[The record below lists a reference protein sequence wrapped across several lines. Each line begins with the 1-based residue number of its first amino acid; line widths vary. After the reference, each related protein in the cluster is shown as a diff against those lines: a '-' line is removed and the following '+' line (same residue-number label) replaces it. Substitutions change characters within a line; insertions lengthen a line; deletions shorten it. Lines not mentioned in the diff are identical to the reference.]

1 MPTLTQRLQNAWNAF
16 RNPRDP
22 TSIDYGRSYTY
33 RPDRYRVRSGNE
45 RSLVTNV
52 FNRIAVDCA
61 AVTMEHV
68 KLDQN
73 GRYKDV
79 MKSKLNECLTL
90 SANLDQTGR
99 AFIQDAVHS
108 MFDEGV
114 VALIPVVTTTNPFI
128 TGSYDV
134 LTLRTGKILEWYPHH
149 IRVRVYN
156 EDTGQQQD
164 LLWPKQAASIVE
176 NPFYSVMNEPN
187 STLQRLIRKLNL
199 LDYVDE
205 QSSSGKLDLII
216 QLPYVIKSTARR
228 QQAEAR
234 RKDIE
239 MQLAGSKYGIAYTDG
254 TEKITQLNRSIEN
267 NIWTEVKDL
276 TTMLY
281 AQLGITETILNGTAD
296 EQTMINYYNN
306 TIEPVLSAFALEM
319 QRKFLTPTARTQG
332 QAIRFYRDAFKLIPI
347 KDLSELADK
356 FTRNEIASSNEIRSV
371 IGWKPSDD
379 PKADMLV
386 NANLNQSPEEMG
398 AHGEMMP
405 GAEGGAPA
413 PAQGP
418 QGAPQPSAPPAIA
431 NRPDPTGLALV
442 DKFRQ
447 YEIE

>member
-1 MPTLTQRLQNAWNAF
+1 MPTITQRLQNAWNAF
-16 RNPRDP
+16 RNQRDP
-22 TSIDYGRSYTY
+22 TANDYGRSYSY
-33 RPDRYRVRSGNE
+33 RPDRYRIRSGNE
-45 RSLVTNV
+45 RSIVTNV

-68 KLDQN
+68 KLDEN

-79 MKSKLNECLTL
+79 MKTRLNNCLTL

-114 VALIPVVTTTNPFI
+114 VALAPVVTTTNPNVS
-128 TGSYDV
+128 GSYDV
-134 LTLRTGKILEWYPHH
+134 ETLRVAKILEWFPHH
-149 IRVRVYN
+149 VKIRAYN
-156 EDTGQQQD
+156 EDTGRQEE
-164 LLWPKQAASIVE
+164 LIMAKETVAIVE

-216 QLPYVIKSTARR
+216 QLPYVIKSTARK

-347 KDLSELADK
+347 KDLAELADK

-386 NANLNQSPEEMG
+386 NANLNQSPDEMG
-398 AHGEMMP
+398 QHGALP
-405 GAEGGAPA
+405 GSGPTTSSGTPLDPAGAA
-413 PAQGP
+413 V
-418 QGAPQPSAPPAIA
+418 IEA
-431 NRPDPTGLALV
+431 NKDVTV
-442 DKFRQ
+442 
-447 YEIE
+447 

>member
-1 MPTLTQRLQNAWNAF
+1 MPTITQRLQNAWNAF

-22 TSIDYGRSYTY
+22 TANDYGRSYSY
-33 RPDRYRVRSGNE
+33 RPDRYRIRSGNE
-45 RSLVTNV
+45 RSIVTNV

-79 MKSKLNECLTL
+79 MKTRLNNCLTL

-114 VALIPVVTTTNPFI
+114 VALAPVVTTTNPNVS
-128 TGSYDV
+128 GSYDIE
-134 LTLRTGKILEWYPHH
+134 TLRVAKILEWFPHH
-149 IRVRVYN
+149 VRIRAYN
-156 EDTGQQQD
+156 EDTGRQEE
-164 LLWPKQAASIVE
+164 LIMAKEVVAIVE

-216 QLPYVIKSTARR
+216 QLPYVIKSTARK

-347 KDLSELADK
+347 KDLAELADK

-386 NANLNQSPEEMG
+386 NANLNQSPDEMG
-398 AHGEMMP
+398 QHGALP
-405 GAEGGAPA
+405 GSGPTTSSGTPLDPAGAA
-413 PAQGP
+413 V
-418 QGAPQPSAPPAIA
+418 IEA
-431 NRPDPTGLALV
+431 NKDVTV
-442 DKFRQ
+442 
-447 YEIE
+447 

>member
-1 MPTLTQRLQNAWNAF
+1 MPTITQRLQNAWNAF

-22 TSIDYGRSYTY
+22 TTRDYGRSYTY
-33 RPDRYRVRSGNE
+33 RPDRYRIRSGNE
-45 RSLVTNV
+45 RSIVTNV

-79 MKSKLNECLTL
+79 MKSRLNNCLTL

-114 VALIPVVTTTNPFI
+114 VALIPVVTVNGNPWV

-134 LTLRTGKILEWYPHH
+134 ETLRTGKIVEWFPHH

-164 LLWPKQAASIVE
+164 LIWPKEAAAIVE

-216 QLPYVIKSTARR
+216 QLPYVIKSAARR
-228 QQAEAR
+228 QQAEMR

-281 AQLGITETILNGTAD
+281 SQLGITETILNGTAD

-347 KDLSELADK
+347 KDLAELADK

-386 NANLNQSPEEMG
+386 NANLNQSPDEMG
-398 AHGEMMP
+398 QHGEMPMGDP
-405 GAEGGAPA
+405 GTATTTGGTALDPL
-413 PAQGP
+413 
-418 QGAPQPSAPPAIA
+418 GAAVINA
-431 NRPDPTGLALV
+431 NL
-442 DKFRQ
+442 DKPVSS
-447 YEIE
+447 

>member
-22 TSIDYGRSYTY
+22 TIRDYGRSYTY
-33 RPDRYRVRSGNE
+33 RPDRYKIRSGNE
-45 RSLVTNV
+45 RSIVTNV

-68 KLDQN
+68 KLDEN

-79 MKSKLNECLTL
+79 MKSGLNECLTL

-114 VALIPVVTTTNPFI
+114 VAIIPTDTIGNPL
-128 TGSYDV
+128 TSQSYRIE
-134 LTLRTGKILEWYPHH
+134 TLRTGKILEWFPHH

-156 EDTGQQQD
+156 QDTGQEQD
-164 LLWPKQAASIVE
+164 LIWPKESAAIVE

-281 AQLGITETILNGTAD
+281 SQLGITETILNGTAD

-347 KDLSELADK
+347 KDLAELADK

-405 GAEGGAPA
+405 GAEGGAPT
-413 PAQGP
+413 P
-418 QGAPQPSAPPAIA
+418 QGAPQQSAPPAIA
-431 NRPDPTGLALV
+431 NRPDPDGLALV

>member
-16 RNPRDP
+16 RNPRDQ
-22 TSIDYGRSYTY
+22 TIRDYGRSYTY
-33 RPDRYRVRSGNE
+33 RPDRYKIRSGNE
-45 RSLVTNV
+45 RSIVTNV

-68 KLDQN
+68 KLDEN

-79 MKSKLNECLTL
+79 MKSGLNECLTL

-114 VALIPVVTTTNPFI
+114 VAIIPTDTIGNPLISQ
-128 TGSYDV
+128 SYRIE
-134 LTLRTGKILEWYPHH
+134 TLRTGKILEWFPHH

-156 EDTGQQQD
+156 QDTGQEHD
-164 LLWPKQAASIVE
+164 LIWPKESAAIVE

-281 AQLGITETILNGTAD
+281 SQLGITETILNGTAD

-347 KDLSELADK
+347 KDLAELADK

-386 NANLNQSPEEMG
+386 NANLNQSPDEMG
-398 AHGEMMP
+398 QHQGLP
-405 GAEGGAPA
+405 VNGAAVVN
-413 PAQGP
+413 
-418 QGAPQPSAPPAIA
+418 A
-431 NRPDPTGLALV
+431 NL
-442 DKFRQ
+442 DKPV
-447 YEIE
+447 

>member
-1 MPTLTQRLQNAWNAF
+1 MPTITQRLQNAWNAF

-22 TSIDYGRSYTY
+22 TTQDYGRSYTY
-33 RPDRYRVRSGNE
+33 RPDRYRIRSGNE
-45 RSLVTNV
+45 RSIVTNV

-79 MKSKLNECLTL
+79 MRSRLNNCLTL

-114 VALIPVVTTTNPFI
+114 VALIPVVTVNGNPWV

-134 LTLRTGKILEWYPHH
+134 ETLRTGKIVEWFPHH

-164 LLWPKQAASIVE
+164 LIWPKEAAAIVE

-216 QLPYVIKSTARR
+216 QLPYVIKTAARR
-228 QQAEAR
+228 QQAEMR

-254 TEKITQLNRSIEN
+254 TEKVTQLNRSIEN

-281 AQLGITETILNGTAD
+281 SQLGITETILNGTAD

-306 TIEPVLSAFALEM
+306 TIEPVLSAFTLEM

-347 KDLSELADK
+347 KDLAELADK

-386 NANLNQSPEEMG
+386 NANLNQSPDEMG
-398 AHGEMMP
+398 QHGEMLM
-405 GAEGGAPA
+405 GAPGTA
-413 PAQGP
+413 TTTGGTALDPL
-418 QGAPQPSAPPAIA
+418 GAAVINA
-431 NRPDPTGLALV
+431 NL
-442 DKFRQ
+442 DKPVST
-447 YEIE
+447 

>member
-1 MPTLTQRLQNAWNAF
+1 MPTITQRLQNAWNAF

-22 TSIDYGRSYTY
+22 TTQDYGRSYTY
-33 RPDRYRVRSGNE
+33 RPDRYRIRSGNE
-45 RSLVTNV
+45 RSIVTNV

-79 MKSKLNECLTL
+79 MKSRLNNCLTL

-114 VALIPVVTTTNPFI
+114 VALIPVVTVNGNPWV

-134 LTLRTGKILEWYPHH
+134 ETLRTGKIVEWFPHH

-164 LLWPKQAASIVE
+164 LIWPKEAAAIVE

-228 QQAEAR
+228 QQAEMR

-281 AQLGITETILNGTAD
+281 SQLGITETILNGTAD

-347 KDLSELADK
+347 KDLAELADK

-386 NANLNQSPEEMG
+386 NANLNQSPDEMG
-398 AHGEMMP
+398 QHGEMPMGGP
-405 GAEGGAPA
+405 GGAPGTA
-413 PAQGP
+413 TTTGGTALDPL
-418 QGAPQPSAPPAIA
+418 GAAVINA
-431 NRPDPTGLALV
+431 NL
-442 DKFRQ
+442 DKPVST
-447 YEIE
+447 

>member
-1 MPTLTQRLQNAWNAF
+1 MPTITQRLQNAWNAF

-22 TSIDYGRSYTY
+22 TTQDYGRSYTY
-33 RPDRYRVRSGNE
+33 RPDRYRIRSGNE
-45 RSLVTNV
+45 RSIVTNV

-79 MKSKLNECLTL
+79 MKSRLNNCLTL

-114 VALIPVVTTTNPFI
+114 VAIIPVVTVNGNPWV

-134 LTLRTGKILEWYPHH
+134 ETLRTGKILEWYPHH

-164 LLWPKQAASIVE
+164 LIWPKEAAAIVE

-228 QQAEAR
+228 QQAEMR

-281 AQLGITETILNGTAD
+281 AQLGITDTILNGTAD

-347 KDLSELADK
+347 KDLAELADK

-386 NANLNQSPEEMG
+386 NANLNQSPDEMG
-398 AHGEMMP
+398 QHGEMPMGGP
-405 GAEGGAPA
+405 GTATTTGGTALDPL
-413 PAQGP
+413 
-418 QGAPQPSAPPAIA
+418 GAAVINA
-431 NRPDPTGLALV
+431 NL
-442 DKFRQ
+442 DKPVST
-447 YEIE
+447 

>member
-1 MPTLTQRLQNAWNAF
+1 MPTITQRLQNAWNAF

-22 TSIDYGRSYTY
+22 TTQDYGRSYTY
-33 RPDRYRVRSGNE
+33 RPDRYRIRSGNE
-45 RSLVTNV
+45 RSIVTNV

-79 MKSKLNECLTL
+79 MKSRLNNCLTL

-114 VALIPVVTTTNPFI
+114 VALIPVVTVNGNPWV

-134 LTLRTGKILEWYPHH
+134 ETLRTGKIVEWFPHH

-164 LLWPKQAASIVE
+164 LIWPKEAAAIVE

-228 QQAEAR
+228 QQAEMR

-281 AQLGITETILNGTAD
+281 SQLGITETILNGTAD

-347 KDLSELADK
+347 KDLAELADK

-386 NANLNQSPEEMG
+386 NANLNQSPDEMSQ
-398 AHGEMMP
+398 HGEMPMGDP
-405 GAEGGAPA
+405 GTATTTGGTALDPL
-413 PAQGP
+413 
-418 QGAPQPSAPPAIA
+418 GAAVINA
-431 NRPDPTGLALV
+431 NL
-442 DKFRQ
+442 DKPVST
-447 YEIE
+447 

>member
-1 MPTLTQRLQNAWNAF
+1 MPTITQRLQNAWNAF

-22 TSIDYGRSYTY
+22 TVNDYGRSYSY
-33 RPDRYRVRSGNE
+33 RPDRYRIRSGNE
-45 RSLVTNV
+45 RSIVTNV

-79 MKSKLNECLTL
+79 MKSRLNNCLTL

-114 VALIPVVTTTNPFI
+114 VALAPVVTTTNPNI
-128 TGSYDV
+128 SGSYDV
-134 LTLRTGKILEWYPHH
+134 ETLRVAKILEWYPHH
-149 IRVRVYN
+149 VRIRAYN
-156 EDTGQQQD
+156 EDTGQQEE
-164 LLWPKQAASIVE
+164 LIMAKEVVAIVE

-347 KDLSELADK
+347 KDLAELADK

-398 AHGEMMP
+398 EHGALAAGP
-405 GAEGGAPA
+405 TTSSGVPLDPVGAAVIE
-413 PAQGP
+413 
-418 QGAPQPSAPPAIA
+418 A
-431 NRPDPTGLALV
+431 NKDATV
-442 DKFRQ
+442 
-447 YEIE
+447 

>member
-1 MPTLTQRLQNAWNAF
+1 
-16 RNPRDP
+16 
-22 TSIDYGRSYTY
+22 
-33 RPDRYRVRSGNE
+33 
-45 RSLVTNV
+45 
-52 FNRIAVDCA
+52 
-61 AVTMEHV
+61 MEHV
-68 KLDQN
+68 KLDEN

-79 MKSKLNECLTL
+79 MKSGLNECLTL

-114 VALIPVVTTTNPFI
+114 VAIIPTDTIGNPL
-128 TGSYDV
+128 TSQSYRIE
-134 LTLRTGKILEWYPHH
+134 TLRTGKILEWFPHH

-156 EDTGQQQD
+156 QDTGQEQD
-164 LLWPKQAASIVE
+164 LIWPKESAAIVE

-347 KDLSELADK
+347 KDLAELADK

-386 NANLNQSPEEMG
+386 NANLNQSPDEMG
-398 AHGEMMP
+398 QHGMTP
-405 GAEGGAPA
+405 GEGPALDPAGAA
-413 PAQGP
+413 VVN
-418 QGAPQPSAPPAIA
+418 A
-431 NRPDPTGLALV
+431 NKDVTV
-442 DKFRQ
+442 
-447 YEIE
+447 

>member
-1 MPTLTQRLQNAWNAF
+1 MPTLTQRLQIAWNAF

-22 TSIDYGRSYTY
+22 TVNDYGRSYSY
-33 RPDRYRVRSGNE
+33 RPDRYRIRSGNE
-45 RSLVTNV
+45 RSIVTNV

-79 MKSKLNECLTL
+79 MKSRLNNCLTL

-114 VALIPVVTTTNPFI
+114 VALAPVVTTTNPNVS
-128 TGSYDV
+128 GSYDV
-134 LTLRTGKILEWYPHH
+134 ETLRVAKILEWYPHH
-149 IRVRVYN
+149 VRIRAYN
-156 EDTGQQQD
+156 EDTGQQEE
-164 LLWPKQAASIVE
+164 LIMAKEVVAIVE

-281 AQLGITETILNGTAD
+281 AQLGITEAILNGTAD

-347 KDLSELADK
+347 KDLAELADK

-398 AHGEMMP
+398 EHGALAAGP
-405 GAEGGAPA
+405 TTSSGVPLDPVGAAVIE
-413 PAQGP
+413 
-418 QGAPQPSAPPAIA
+418 A
-431 NRPDPTGLALV
+431 NKDVTV
-442 DKFRQ
+442 
-447 YEIE
+447 

>member
-1 MPTLTQRLQNAWNAF
+1 MPTITQRLQNAWNAF
-16 RNPRDP
+16 RKPRDP
-22 TSIDYGRSYTY
+22 TTQDYGRSYTY
-33 RPDRYRVRSGNE
+33 RPDRYRIRSGNE
-45 RSLVTNV
+45 RSIVTNV

-79 MKSKLNECLTL
+79 MKSRLNNCLTL

-114 VALIPVVTTTNPFI
+114 VALIPVVTVNGNPWV

-134 LTLRTGKILEWYPHH
+134 ETLRTGKIVEWFPHH

-164 LLWPKQAASIVE
+164 LIWPKEAAAIVE

-228 QQAEAR
+228 QQAEMR

-254 TEKITQLNRSIEN
+254 TEKVTQLNRSIEN

-281 AQLGITETILNGTAD
+281 SQLGITETILNGTAD

-347 KDLSELADK
+347 KDLAELADK

-386 NANLNQSPEEMG
+386 NANLNQSPDEMG
-398 AHGEMMP
+398 QHGEMPMGGPAGDP
-405 GAEGGAPA
+405 GTATTTGGTALDPL
-413 PAQGP
+413 
-418 QGAPQPSAPPAIA
+418 GAAVINA
-431 NRPDPTGLALV
+431 NL
-442 DKFRQ
+442 DKPVSS
-447 YEIE
+447 

>member
-1 MPTLTQRLQNAWNAF
+1 MPTITQRLQHAWNAF

-22 TSIDYGRSYTY
+22 TPQDYGRSYSY
-33 RPDRYRVRSGNE
+33 RPDRYRLRSGNE
-45 RSLVTNV
+45 RSIVTNV

-79 MKSKLNECLTL
+79 MRSRLNNCLTL

-114 VALIPVVTTTNPFI
+114 VAVVPVVTTTNPMI
-128 TGSYDV
+128 SGSYDV
-134 LTLRTGKILEWYPHH
+134 ETLRTGKIVEWFPHH
-149 IRVRVYN
+149 VRVRVYN
-156 EDTGQQQD
+156 EDTGLQQD
-164 LLWPKQAASIVE
+164 LVLPKEMVAIVE

-216 QLPYVIKSTARR
+216 QLPYVIKSEARK

-234 RKDIE
+234 RKNIE

-267 NIWTEVKDL
+267 NIWAEVKDL

-281 AQLGITETILNGTAD
+281 SQLGITDTILNGTAD

-306 TIEPVLSAFALEM
+306 TIEPVLSAFALEF

-347 KDLSELADK
+347 RDLAELADK

-386 NANLNQSPEEMG
+386 NANLNQSPDEMSQ
-398 AHGEMMP
+398 HGFTQ
-405 GAEGGAPA
+405 GTEGPA
-413 PAQGP
+413 GEAVVD
-418 QGAPQPSAPPAIA
+418 A
-431 NRPDPTGLALV
+431 NKNQTV
-442 DKFRQ
+442 
-447 YEIE
+447 